1 MVGLR
6 SGGQSD
12 PGFAI
17 GVSATNSVQRK
28 YTPAERDDARGALLT
43 AKNIST
49 TTHDTLANGKQ
60 MHEQNTVA

>member
-43 AKNIST
+43 AKNISAVAY
-49 TTHDTLANGKQ
+49 DTLTNGK
-60 MHEQNTVA
+60 

>member
-6 SGGQSD
+6 SGGQSN

-28 YTPAERDDARGALLT
+28 YTPAERDYTRRALLT
-43 AKNIST
+43 AKDISAVAY
-49 TTHDTLANGKQ
+49 DTLTNGKQ
-60 MHEQNTVA
+60 MY